1 MEKWLPVVGFE
12 AFYEVSDLGQVRR
25 IYQTK
30 SGRDLHKPLPFLLT
44 PSKNINGYMFI
55 YFFDGKDRTVH
66 SLVCAAFLGPR
77 PPRADVSHENGDK
90 TCNRLENLKYRSR
103 SDHLKYSHK
112 LGERVSPQKPGE
124 NNSNARLTDAQV
136 AEIKW
141 MLANGINSQ
150 AEIASKFGISQ
161 QNISRIHR
169 GLIWNHVN
177 ALSSDPTA

>member
-30 SGRDLHKPLPFLLT
+30 AGRDLHKPLPFLLT
-44 PSKNINGYMFI
+44 PTKNKWGYLFV
-55 YFFDGKDRTVH
+55 YLFDGKSRTVH

-77 PPRADVSHENGDK
+77 PPGADVSHENGDK

-103 SDHLKYSHK
+103 SDHLKYSHQ

-124 NNSNARLTDAQV
+124 NNSNARLTQKQV
-136 AEIKW
+136 DKIIDLLHAGELTQYQI
-141 MLANGINSQ
+141 AREFGVSQ
-150 AEIASKFGISQ
+150 ATIWRISAG
-161 QNISRIHR
+161 HC
-169 GLIWNHVN
+169 WNH
-177 ALSSDPTA
+177 S